1 MKKLTVAL
9 WSLLLFLG
17 IGATAFAQDTEEPEL
32 TPEIS
37 LLPMRGDT
45 VGKNVTVKLTVSTGL
60 VSDEGIS
67 FPAEMMYKTVVYYT
81 TDGTTEPS
89 EEAYK
94 DQTDKENGTIKMV
107 ENIWDDEEEE
117 YIVDENSMAY
127 ISLTFD
133 REVHFMARA
142 YYTMET
148 NLGSVPAKTALYDRE
163 LKIKSEVNPA
173 FLAGGAE
180 AASGKVFT
188 VGDKLVIKNPGSEEK
203 MSEMYFSF
211 DGTKPTRQA
220 YDAQPDTKYAQWS
233 VFKMNDREAEDVEI
247 TFCKDE
253 QGFYA
258 HIPEVMGYVTAA
270 DTVRIEDGQFQVMA
284 WCESFILEDNDND
297 NDDRFEV
304 MPTMPFSYGSD
315 FVTVAYTV
323 KDEED
328 PEVEPVA
335 TPTFSVKA
343 GEVEEGTKVSIACE
357 TEGAV
362 IYYTVDGAEPTAEST
377 EYKEAITIDKA
388 MTVKAIA
395 VKGEAK
401 SEVAVAA
408 YTVKTANEDEE
419 LAGVSVYPN
428 PSNGLFNIELPVAA
442 TIEVFASNGVLTQR
456 ISANAGVATLNI
468 DRSGIYFIRIAGEG
482 RAAIKRVVVR

>member
-1 MKKLTVAL
+1 M
-9 WSLLLFLG
+9 G

-60 VSDEGIS
+60 VNDEGIS

-89 EEAYK
+89 EEAYE

-188 VGDKLVIKNPGSEEK
+188 VNFLASCATASGSRSTLPRSWWMETTLRPLSLTNRGQSSLPPLPTGIPAALVMSRTIIPLGWIMNPHNS
-203 MSEMYFSF
+203 
-211 DGTKPTRQA
+211 
-220 YDAQPDTKYAQWS
+220 
-233 VFKMNDREAEDVEI
+233 
-247 TFCKDE
+247 
-253 QGFYA
+253 
-258 HIPEVMGYVTAA
+258 IP
-270 DTVRIEDGQFQVMA
+270 
-284 WCESFILEDNDND
+284 L
-297 NDDRFEV
+297 
-304 MPTMPFSYGSD
+304 
-315 FVTVAYTV
+315 
-323 KDEED
+323 
-328 PEVEPVA
+328 
-335 TPTFSVKA
+335 
-343 GEVEEGTKVSIACE
+343 
-357 TEGAV
+357 
-362 IYYTVDGAEPTAEST
+362 
-377 EYKEAITIDKA
+377 
-388 MTVKAIA
+388 
-395 VKGEAK
+395 
-401 SEVAVAA
+401 
-408 YTVKTANEDEE
+408 
-419 LAGVSVYPN
+419 
-428 PSNGLFNIELPVAA
+428 
-442 TIEVFASNGVLTQR
+442 
-456 ISANAGVATLNI
+456 
-468 DRSGIYFIRIAGEG
+468 
-482 RAAIKRVVVR
+482 